1 MAIKLLIVE
10 GDKDLIST
18 LSACLEGKN
27 MKIFKAPDELAAK
40 KILAKKKI
48 DVVLLG
54 VTSFKRRALELLKW
68 LKSKDPL
75 TQVIL
80 INNSE
85 QLALSIEGM
94 KLGAFDDFLLPIDLE
109 ALTQSIKEAWKT
121 KKNLTKSRGS
131 FLDRCRKKMVAVN
144 YTIKRGKNNN
154 STLQQIKKKSRGS
167 VSSTSVTKETS
178 ENIPY
183 YKKKK
188 KQKLLIDPKRTQKK
202 EAKMEEIKILLVD
215 DEKEFVTTLA
225 ERLQM
230 RDLNLNIALNGEQAL
245 KIVKDEI
252 PDVMILDLRM
262 PGIDGMEVLRRVRK
276 AYPEVKVIILTGHGT
291 KKDEEEAKRLGAF
304 DYLKKPVDIYT
315 LIETIKKAYKTKID
329 RTMVAATFAEA
340 GEFKTAKDILNENLD
355 KKQSKDSQ

>member
-1 MAIKLLIVE
+1 
-10 GDKDLIST
+10 
-18 LSACLEGKN
+18 
-27 MKIFKAPDELAAK
+27 
-40 KILAKKKI
+40 
-48 DVVLLG
+48 
-54 VTSFKRRALELLKW
+54 
-68 LKSKDPL
+68 
-75 TQVIL
+75 
-80 INNSE
+80 
-85 QLALSIEGM
+85 
-94 KLGAFDDFLLPIDLE
+94 
-109 ALTQSIKEAWKT
+109 
-121 KKNLTKSRGS
+121 
-131 FLDRCRKKMVAVN
+131 
-144 YTIKRGKNNN
+144 
-154 STLQQIKKKSRGS
+154 
-167 VSSTSVTKETS
+167 
-178 ENIPY
+178 
-183 YKKKK
+183 
-188 KQKLLIDPKRTQKK
+188 
-202 EAKMEEIKILLVD
+202 MEEIKILLVD

-262 PGIDGMEVLRRVRK
+262 PGIDGIEVLRRVRK